1 MTYVGVGAGAL
12 KMTSNGAMA
21 FGVDNADGSTERM
34 RIDSSGNVGIG
45 TDSPN
50 RQLSIYGTNDGY
62 MSFDGGRTGN
72 HEFVVG
78 SEASGFVIYDDTLD
92 TYRFVIDQDSGNV
105 GIGVSNP
112 ETSRL
117 LVRGSTNDSTSQ
129 IFQAANLAGNTRYA
143 IRPDGDNKWYKSDS
157 SLSMTITSAGNV
169 GIGTTSPSEKL
180 TVNGNIESLDTFVLK
195 NSGGHKYQ
203 QIFQN
208 TNDFVIRYNNSS
220 SWFERM
226 RIESD
231 GGIFFPALGG
241 FSVSNSDV
249 RYNATS
255 DELYYQTSSKRY
267 KSEITDLENSLDKV
281 NNLRPVRF
289 KDNLSQE
296 YATGMI
302 AEEVAE
308 IIPEVVFTKPIDGFD
323 EPQIEGINYSDIV
336 PFLIKSI
343 QELKAEIDIL
353 KTQIN

>member
-1 MTYVGVGAGAL
+1 VGNPYLAFLSAGG
-12 KMTSNGAMA
+12 NGGNERARI
-21 FGVDNADGSTERM
+21 FGYADGGTYGGGLEIQTRDSANIFQNRM
-34 RIDSSGNVGIG
+34 VIDSSGRVGIG
-45 TDSPN
+45 TDSPVKKLTV
-50 RQLSIYGTNDGY
+50 RHDAADGLRIEY
-62 MSFDGGRTGN
+62 
-72 HEFVVG
+72 
-78 SEASGFVIYDDTLD
+78 
-92 TYRFVIDQDSGNV
+92 SGNSDNMM
-105 GIGVSNP
+105 IDASTISAFSDTTPSN
-112 ETSRL
+112 L
-117 LVRGSTNDSTSQ
+117 KLN
-129 IFQAANLAGNTRYA
+129 
-143 IRPDGDNKWYKSDS
+143 PDG
-157 SLSMTITSAGNV
+157 GNV

>member
-1 MTYVGVGAGAL
+1 MLSSYGDAL
-12 KMTSNGAMA
+12 GGSLASNLLYSNSNTPTQTNTNRSSGQIVFSNTTVASQTSYIT
-21 FGVDNADGSTERM
+21 FGGYYKGTTTFVERM

-45 TDSPN
+45 T
-50 RQLSIYGTNDGY
+50 I
-62 MSFDGGRTGN
+62 
-72 HEFVVG
+72 
-78 SEASGFVIYDDTLD
+78 
-92 TYRFVIDQDSGNV
+92 
-105 GIGVSNP
+105 
-112 ETSRL
+112 
-117 LVRGSTNDSTSQ
+117 
-129 IFQAANLAGNTRYA
+129 
-143 IRPDGDNKWYKSDS
+143 
-157 SLSMTITSAGNV
+157 
-169 GIGTTSPSEKL
+169 SPSSTL
-180 TVNGNIESLDTFVLK
+180 TLGNSTDNAAELRVLR
-195 NSGGHKYQ
+195 S
-203 QIFQN
+203 
-208 TNDFVIRYNNSS
+208 NSS
-220 SWFERM
+220 SSTYASAGTVGGTALFKGSGDVRLQAIGGLLNLNTNGSDRM

-231 GGIFFPALGG
+231 GGIFFPSLGG

-343 QELKAEIDIL
+343 QELKAEIEQL
-353 KTQIN
+353 KTQINN